1 MNSNMNELQKWA
13 LAKGATADEIKILT
27 LSSTQPGPIQD
38 QLMANLAK
46 YENDQDTLTPGKDTA
61 IAMMLERGRSGDI
74 TVDVKNVM
82 TAMGVDRE
90 SIPIKTETFS
100 SDLLPGVIA
109 ALTHGNAKPE
119 APAEPAPEA
128 PAASE
133 PEAPT
138 EPVAEP
144 DEPAAPEAPAAPA
157 ESETPEA
164 PAEPEA
170 PAKPTEPAEPAAPA
184 EPEKPKR
191 RSRAGAAPAEKP
203 APRRKTKF
211 SINKAIAGTLFQT
224 GAEAS
229 GRNLRAFLLSLPEYK
244 PQDVA
249 LMADSEVAA
258 IFEGNFVTINANGG
272 TMVFSKAA
280 YSELLACLIGNDAY
294 FIPSDDNSESAA
306 E

>member
-1 MNSNMNELQKWA
+1 MNELQKWA
-13 LAKGATADEIKILT
+13 LGKGATAEEIKILT
-27 LSSTQPGPIQD
+27 LSSTQPGAIQD

-61 IAMMLERGRSGDI
+61 IAMMLERGRSNDI
-74 TVDVKNVM
+74 TVNVNDVM
-82 TAMGVDRE
+82 TVMGVDRE
-90 SIPIKTETFS
+90 SVPVKTETFS

-109 ALTHGNAKPE
+109 ALAHGNAKASVPAAETEAPAEPEVPAETETSATADTEGAAEPVKPDVPEAPAETNAPTEPE
-119 APAEPAPEA
+119 APAEPAEPA
-128 PAASE
+128 PA
-133 PEAPT
+133 
-138 EPVAEP
+138 
-144 DEPAAPEAPAAPA
+144 
-157 ESETPEA
+157 
-164 PAEPEA
+164 
-170 PAKPTEPAEPAAPA
+170 A

-191 RSRAGAAPAEKP
+191 RSRSAAAPAEKP

-211 SINKAIAGTLFQT
+211 SINKAVAGTLFQT

-229 GRNLRAFLLSLPEYK
+229 GRSLRAFLLSLPEYK

-258 IFEGNFVTINANGG
+258 IFDSNFVTINANNGI
-272 TMVFSKAA
+272 MVFSKTA

-294 FIPSDDNSESAA
+294 FIPSEDSVEAA